1 MRLKWGIQCLQS
13 FLFLLLVSGISFR
26 KGLRAWRSLLFY
38 RWWVPSYAEVMPG
51 CSHSCCCLSRSSFIP
66 LDFLNEPLSTFIL
79 PTETAVDAK
88 TYCSI
93 LKIYIFSFIFI
104 FSSRASFSLFQYV
117 SAYIPYWL
125 IWNSLASFLPVFS
138 KSFTHKLASEY
149 STQFWCSPTSTN
161 ALHLM
166 WIIEI

>member
-13 FLFLLLVSGISFR
+13 FFFFFWFLELASGRVWELGEVCSFIV
-26 KGLRAWRSLLFY
+26 GVYFF
-38 RWWVPSYAEVMPG
+38 MPG
-51 CSHSCCCLSRSSFIP
+51 CSHNCCCLSRSSFIP
-66 LDFLNEPLSTFIL
+66 LDFLNEPLIFFIL

-93 LKIYIFSFIFI
+93 LKKKYSFIFI

-125 IWNSLASFLPVFS
+125 IWNSLASFLSVFS

-149 STQFWCSPTSTN
+149 STQFWRSPTSTN
-161 ALHLM
+161 ALYLM